1 VFLARRG
8 SATFV
13 GVGLRADG
21 LTPEQIIPPLRART
35 ESLNRRFR
43 PAHPDLSLRW
53 TGEIALN
60 VDMREAST
68 ASVRAAEV
76 QAIPLTLLLLLVA
89 FGAIVAALVPLLSGA
104 LAITLALG
112 AAALVARAWPVS
124 ILVQSVVTM
133 LGLGLGI
140 DYALLMVSRFR
151 EALRSGHSA
160 DEGAELAARH
170 AGRTILVSAATV
182 LVGFAALLLVPLNE
196 IRAIAVGGIL
206 VLLSSTLIATT
217 LLPGLL
223 ASLGRRVDLGRLRF
237 RGQGQAA
244 ADRWRRL
251 GCVVSAHPWWA
262 LLVGGGPVLFL
273 ALQAGHL
280 RIGVPRGNWLPPEME
295 SSRGMEELRVMGHGG
310 AIQGIRVVLVL
321 PAGAP
326 AGRSAGW
333 KALTRVQAFI
343 ASDPRV
349 ERVRSMVDVAH
360 EAGMG
365 RTALAILPDSMSRG
379 LVSPDGQLALLEVLP
394 AERLEPSG
402 MMDLVRDIRSN
413 AAAEGGVAG
422 ARVLVGGLPAFNL
435 DYREAASGWFDTVVV
450 LVVGGTLVALFAGT
464 RSILVPAK
472 AVALNLLSVAAA
484 FGALRLVFQDGYG
497 ARLLGVSE
505 PLGAVFSTLP
515 VIVFCIVFGLSMD
528 YEVFLVTRVREER
541 LAGRSEAA
549 AIVEALVAT
558 GPVITSAAAI
568 MVVVFG
574 AFTTGH
580 FLFVKML
587 GFTLAVA
594 VLLDATVVRTV
605 IGPAL
610 LQLAGRWN
618 WWPGSLR
625 PVDSRR

>member
-1 VFLARRG
+1 
-8 SATFV
+8 
-13 GVGLRADG
+13 
-21 LTPEQIIPPLRART
+21 
-35 ESLNRRFR
+35 
-43 PAHPDLSLRW
+43 
-53 TGEIALN
+53 
-60 VDMREAST
+60 
-68 ASVRAAEV
+68 
-76 QAIPLTLLLLLVA
+76 
-89 FGAIVAALVPLLSGA
+89 
-104 LAITLALG
+104 
-112 AAALVARAWPVS
+112 
-124 ILVQSVVTM
+124 
-133 LGLGLGI
+133 
-140 DYALLMVSRFR
+140 
-151 EALRSGHSA
+151 
-160 DEGAELAARH
+160 
-170 AGRTILVSAATV
+170 
-182 LVGFAALLLVPLNE
+182 
-196 IRAIAVGGIL
+196 
-206 VLLSSTLIATT
+206 
-217 LLPGLL
+217 
-223 ASLGRRVDLGRLRF
+223 
-237 RGQGQAA
+237 
-244 ADRWRRL
+244 
-251 GCVVSAHPWWA
+251 
-262 LLVGGGPVLFL
+262 
-273 ALQAGHL
+273 
-280 RIGVPRGNWLPPEME
+280 
-295 SSRGMEELRVMGHGG
+295 
-310 AIQGIRVVLVL
+310 
-321 PAGAP
+321 
-326 AGRSAGW
+326 
-333 KALTRVQAFI
+333 
-343 ASDPRV
+343 
-349 ERVRSMVDVAH
+349 MVDVAH